1 MKIGINFLNDNNNT
15 VIFDTC
21 TSSCC
26 DLCKCNKNSTNCRLN
41 KNVKSSAIFDLN
53 DQNDLQE
60 LQKLGWK

>member
-15 VIFDTC
+15 VIFNTC

-26 DLCKCNKNSTNCRLN
+26 DLCISPQSTNCRLN